1 MTHFELHISGHE
13 EKTMSREHGY
23 EEVEARWAEIDS
35 SATVSSAAVVGSPGE
50 WIGKPTKFPAVV
62 GANVVIREF
71 ARVHAGCIRET
82 VIGND
87 TLMMAGSHVGHD
99 AILGAG
105 VHLAP
110 NVVVGGVVEIGDH
123 SHIGLGAVILPH
135 KKIGRNCIIG
145 AGSVVTRDIP
155 DGQVWAGN
163 PAVFRKDTE
172 REMPA

>member
-1 MTHFELHISGHE
+1 
-13 EKTMSREHGY
+13 MSREHGY

-71 ARVHAGCIRET
+71 ARVHAGCVRET
-82 VIGND
+82 VVGENTLLLSGCYVAHDVQIGK
-87 TLMMAGSHVGHD
+87 
-99 AILGAG
+99 G

-110 NVVVGGVVEIGDH
+110 NAVVGGLAEIGDY
-123 SHIGLGAVILPH
+123 SRIGLNATVLPH

-145 AGSVVTRDIP
+145 AGSVVTKDIP

-163 PAVFRKDTE
+163 PATYRKDTE
-172 REMPA
+172 RALPTD

>member
-1 MTHFELHISGHE
+1 ME
-13 EKTMSREHGY
+13 REHGY
-23 EEVEARWAEIDS
+23 EDVEARWARVD
-35 SATVSSAAVVGSPGE
+35 ATATISGAAVVGSPGE
-50 WIGKPTKFPAVV
+50 WIGKPSRFPAVV
-62 GANVVIREF
+62 GARVVIREF

-82 VIGND
+82 VIGDD

-99 AILGAG
+99 AILGVG

-110 NVVVGGVVEIGDH
+110 NVVVGGVAEIGDH

-135 KKIGRNCIIG
+135 KKVGKNCIVG

-163 PAVFRKDTE
+163 PASYRKETE
-172 REMPA
+172 RKMPS

>member
-1 MTHFELHISGHE
+1 
-13 EKTMSREHGY
+13 
-23 EEVEARWAEIDS
+23 
-35 SATVSSAAVVGSPGE
+35 
-50 WIGKPTKFPAVV
+50 
-62 GANVVIREF
+62 
-71 ARVHAGCIRET
+71 
-82 VIGND
+82 
-87 TLMMAGSHVGHD
+87 MMAGSHVGHD
-99 AILGAG
+99 AILGEG